1 LYATVRPGFY
11 PILGSTFYHRR
22 RYSSACISAN
32 IRRLCLSTFASRSTT
47 SVTSSLQTFQAFSA
61 ALRLLFR
68 SFTHRFL
75 QAHHHP
81 RRIIR
86 SRLVD
91 HENPSSLPTT
101 LVLIPSR
108 DSHARQDISTITA
121 LLHYRHPAPV
131 RTALPAHLSTAE
143 HHRTPPS
150 STPTRSHLVSYNN
163 LSDLLSNSRRICST
177 VQQTGQP
184 CYIAIHPRHHSPFC
198 MQPDKPK
205 FTFCLPFT
213 SICLGS
219 LSCFLDN

>member
-1 LYATVRPGFY
+1 LYATVRPGSY

-22 RYSSACISAN
+22 RHSSACISAN
-32 IRRLCLSTFASRSTT
+32 IRRFCLSTFASRSTT

-143 HHRTPPS
+143 HHPLQHRLAATSCHTTTCLICSRIRVASALQYNKPDNPATSQFILDITRHSACSLTSPS
-150 STPTRSHLVSYNN
+150 SPFV
-163 LSDLLSNSRRICST
+163 C
-177 VQQTGQP
+177 
-184 CYIAIHPRHHSPFC
+184 HSPAFAS
-198 MQPDKPK
+198 DH
-205 FTFCLPFT
+205 CLVFWTT
-213 SICLGS
+213 SAQ
-219 LSCFLDN
+219 